1 MNTNNDDCVTSVPES
16 DKENTVKSILL
27 VKDKYSI
34 SNAAYHELAMSE
46 RSLPRSCQIDKQVHT
61 INQRWEVTNTP
72 VGTTGVQISL
82 KEKLLERLEHLIQTA
97 ANDAEF
103 LSLGVI

>member
-1 MNTNNDDCVTSVPES
+1 MEEIKNSATAALDDENLEVVSLEMRTKSSGSTLVVKTSNDDHVTSAPEL

-46 RSLPRSCQIDKQVHT
+46 RNLPRSCQIDKQVKE

-72 VGTTGVQISL
+72 
-82 KEKLLERLEHLIQTA
+82 
-97 ANDAEF
+97 
-103 LSLGVI
+103 